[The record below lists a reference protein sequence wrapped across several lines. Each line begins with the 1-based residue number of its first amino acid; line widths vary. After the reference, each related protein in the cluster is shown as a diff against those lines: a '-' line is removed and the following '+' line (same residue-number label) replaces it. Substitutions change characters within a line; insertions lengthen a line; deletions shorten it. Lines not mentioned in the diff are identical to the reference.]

1 MGPHVFGSVIWTFQD
16 LLCRGEPACLFIFF
30 VNHSLNAL
38 NPPPVSCALLRV
50 PRSLGD
56 AVAHTAGVISDPE
69 FTEKEL
75 DPSSD
80 RVIVVATDGLW
91 EFVNND
97 ETINLLSPTPGPA
110 EAVDC
115 LVKEANAR
123 WMQEEQVIDDT
134 TVIVAHLFDYK
145 ATNE

>member
-1 MGPHVFGSVIWTFQD
+1 MLQFAIWSWIHTQISYSST
-16 LLCRGEPACLFIFF
+16 L
-30 VNHSLNAL
+30 
-38 NPPPVSCALLRV
+38 
-50 PRSLGD
+50 RSLGD

-91 EFVNND
+91 EFVDNE
-97 ETINLLSPTPGPA
+97 ETIDLLFPTPGPA

-134 TVIVAHLFDYK
+134 TIIVAHLFDYK
-145 ATNE
+145 ASD

>member
-1 MGPHVFGSVIWTFQD
+1 M
-16 LLCRGEPACLFIFF
+16 
-30 VNHSLNAL
+30 
-38 NPPPVSCALLRV
+38 
-50 PRSLGD
+50 
-56 AVAHTAGVISDPE
+56 ISDPE

-91 EFVNND
+91 EFVDND
-97 ETINLLSPTPGPA
+97 ETIELLFPTPGPA

-123 WMQEEQVIDDT
+123 WMQEEQVMHTNPMQD
-134 TVIVAHLFDYK
+134 AHHGLRELSDSK
-145 ATNE
+145 KVEAAARL